1 MAIINTKQISKSNN
15 KTKLIEFND
24 KLQFNDF
31 TDECG
36 VKRTTVHGKFSRI
49 NVVIVD
55 WTKGKG
61 DMAVVVQ
68 HNIEPAIMKGIC
80 NLVLIGDTT
89 EFEKQDKYT
98 KSIGFTENKINIY
111 QRDSEGY
118 CPVTYFNIKFQPQMS
133 NPWTITIETGKGKT
147 QKNENDGIFIAKG
160 TYIRESE
167 AVIYLSKLE
176 MHIKMLDVLDT
187 IRNFETTNYPLM
199 IKKRDDWE
207 LSQVQISK

>member
-24 KLQFNDF
+24 KLQLNDF

-36 VKRTTVHGKFSRI
+36 VKKTTVHSKFSRI
-49 NVVIVD
+49 QIVIVD

-61 DMAVVVQ
+61 DKAVVVQ
-68 HNIEPAIMKGIC
+68 HNIEPSIMKGIC
-80 NLVLIGDTT
+80 NLVLIGDTA

-111 QRDSEGY
+111 QKDNEGY
-118 CPVTYFNIKFQPQMS
+118 CPVTNFNIKFQPLMN
-133 NPWTITIETGKGKT
+133 NPWTITIENGKGKT
-147 QKNENDGIFIAKG
+147 QKNENDGISIAKG

-167 AVIYLSKLE
+167 AVIYLSKFE

-187 IRNFETTNYPLM
+187 IKNFENVYYLNM
-199 IKKRDDWE
+199 IENRNKWDLTLEKG
-207 LSQVQISK
+207 K